1 MNEPILRF
9 VLVALLVFLINIPFG
24 VLRGKQK
31 RFSFKW
37 FLYIHLPI
45 PFVIMLRIFSDVG
58 FSFYTYPVLISVF
71 FMGQFIGRKYV
82 LAVCPFQ
89 NRIND

>member
-45 PFVIMLRIFSDVG
+45 PLLSCFGYSVMLDFHFTRTRF
-58 FSFYTYPVLISVF
+58 
-71 FMGQFIGRKYV
+71 
-82 LAVCPFQ
+82 
-89 NRIND
+89 